1 MDPCAGFLYSGIL
14 IGIARHN
21 EARRPGE
28 GRVVMGKSFRV
39 AAMLIIIG
47 ASRAVA
53 QEPEP
58 DESEC
63 MGDVMTFCSDYIPF
77 VADIE
82 DCLERNAGKV
92 SAGCRKELSGP
103 DSRTR
108 LREEYFQ

>member
-1 MDPCAGFLYSGIL
+1 MPSIFMRNVFRAS
-14 IGIARHN
+14 
-21 EARRPGE
+21 
-28 GRVVMGKSFRV
+28 VMLTITWAT
-39 AAMLIIIG
+39 AAM
-47 ASRAVA
+47 A

-58 DESEC
+58 EESEC

-92 SAGCRKELSGP
+92 SAACRKELSGP

-108 LREEYFQ
+108 LREESFQ